1 MRQTI
6 VSVVLTVSPA
16 EYASLREAIDRVRQ
30 AVAGPDGAFPMLKQ
44 AIPTLHFLS
53 IVAFDARAGV
63 ADAYPPERPLLVL
76 EANFDGAAGPFWAT
90 LETPMGEHIRGLL
103 RFCEPPSG
111 PTEAMFAAVTR
122 AGARAPVAP
131 LLERLSVF
139 PAARHAGARGYSQ
152 VRIQRHDA
160 LFRAAEAALPPPAP
174 VVAGGATAIHA
185 WLREG
190 MLPQFPWLGTSFEPP
205 ISAGEEA
212 VDGWMFWLFVLGAVV
227 CAALPWLLLGRL
239 LHPAA
244 ATVVALAAA
253 ILCLTRLQD
262 IGDLVAPDGQKGSPV
277 LWSQIAGVLGLV
289 MLLPLFLLNSGLFAR
304 LLLLLAGVLASVL
317 ILVAALR
324 QREQQDLRLHPPPD
338 AKPDPVLVRQLEAW
352 EDCHLAGADHMGSA
366 VTIKAGKFR
375 GFLIRFAMTALTLA
389 LRHWATDGY
398 LQSMRTIHFAHWAI
412 VDGGRRLLFF
422 SNFDGSWESY
432 LDDFIEKA
440 HAGLTLAWGNCV
452 GFPPPR
458 YLLLDGAMQGRKFKN
473 WARSSMT
480 PSTFWYAAYPNLTVN
495 QIMRQADV
503 ARGLCSPRL
512 SAADAAAWVKEL

>member
-1 MRQTI
+1 
-6 VSVVLTVSPA
+6 VLA
-16 EYASLREAIDRVRQ
+16 E
-30 AVAGPDGAFPMLKQ
+30 
-44 AIPTLHFLS
+44 
-53 IVAFDARAGV
+53 
-63 ADAYPPERPLLVL
+63 
-76 EANFDGAAGPFWAT
+76 GAA
-90 LETPMGEHIRGLL
+90 
-103 RFCEPPSG
+103 
-111 PTEAMFAAVTR
+111 
-122 AGARAPVAP
+122 
-131 LLERLSVF
+131 
-139 PAARHAGARGYSQ
+139 
-152 VRIQRHDA
+152 
-160 LFRAAEAALPPPAP
+160 
-174 VVAGGATAIHA
+174 AIHA
-185 WLREG
+185 WLREA

-205 ISAGEEA
+205 ISAGEEMA
-212 VDGWMFWLFVLGAVV
+212 DGWIFWLFVLVALV
-227 CAALPWLLLGRL
+227 CAVLPWWVLGRL

-244 ATVVALAAA
+244 ATVVALAAG
-253 ILCLTRLQD
+253 IFCLTRLQD
-262 IGDLVAPDGQKGSPV
+262 IGDLLAPDGAKGSPV
-277 LWSQIAGVLGLV
+277 LWSQCAGILGIV
-289 MLLPLFLLNSGLFAR
+289 MLLPIFVLRSGPFAW
-304 LLLLLAGVLASVL
+304 LLLLAAGVLASVL
-317 ILVAALR
+317 IVVAALR
-324 QREQQDLRLHPPPD
+324 HREQQDLRLHPPPD

-366 VTIKAGKFR
+366 VTIKPGKFR

-512 SAADAAAWVKEL
+512 SGAAADAWVKEL

>member
-6 VSVVLTVSPA
+6 VSVVLTVKPA
-16 EYASLREAIDRVRQ
+16 QFASLREEIERVRQ
-30 AVAGPDGAFPMLKQ
+30 AVAAPDGTFPVLKQ
-44 AIPTLHFLS
+44 TLPTLHFLS

-63 ADAYPPERPLLVL
+63 AAADPPETPLLVV
-76 EANFDGAAGPFWAT
+76 EANFDGAPGPFWAA
-90 LETPMGEHIRGLL
+90 LEAPMGELLRGLL
-103 RFCEPPSG
+103 RLCQPPSG
-111 PTEAMFAAVTR
+111 PVEAMFAAVTR

-139 PAARHAGARGYSQ
+139 PEARHVGARGYSQ

-174 VVAGGATAIHA
+174 VLAEGAAAIHA
-185 WLREG
+185 WLREA

-205 ISAGEEA
+205 ISAGEEMA
-212 VDGWMFWLFVLGAVV
+212 DGWIFWLFVLVALV
-227 CAALPWLLLGRL
+227 CAVLPWWVLGRL

-244 ATVVALAAA
+244 ATVVALAAG
-253 ILCLTRLQD
+253 IFCLTRLQD
-262 IGDLVAPDGQKGSPV
+262 IGDLLAPDGAKGSPV
-277 LWSQIAGVLGLV
+277 LWSQCAGILGIV
-289 MLLPLFLLNSGLFAR
+289 MLLPIFVLRSGPFAW
-304 LLLLLAGVLASVL
+304 LLLLAAGVLASVL
-317 ILVAALR
+317 IVVAALR
-324 QREQQDLRLHPPPD
+324 HREQQDLRLHPPPD

-366 VTIKAGKFR
+366 VTIKPGKFR

-512 SAADAAAWVKEL
+512 SGAAADAWVKEL